1 MVFYLVTTINIFLAL
16 IGLLNILFL
25 ALDYT
30 IPSRKQTYLF
40 CLVILEVASIAN
52 QAYSLGSTNHVPI
65 VIKFFPFW
73 IGICTNYYCYQERFS
88 LIRKF
93 DES

>member
-1 MVFYLVTTINIFLAL
+1 MIFYLVTALNIFMAL
-16 IGLLNILFL
+16 GALLNILFL

-30 IPSRKQTYLF
+30 IPPRKQTYLF
-40 CLVILEVASIAN
+40 FLVVLEVASIAN
-52 QAYSLGSTNHVPI
+52 QAYSFGQVVHPAI